1 VFRSTAKVNL
11 FNIVI
16 ALGSTIIIYLLFTQG
31 FKPGNWGLYATV
43 ILLGALGGLY
53 RWAQNSAA
61 TSKQITLIAALAAVA
76 AVGRVPFAAL
86 PGVQPT
92 TFLVI
97 ASGFVFGPQVGF
109 IVGATAALV
118 SNFFLGQGP
127 WTPWQM
133 MGWGLVGCSA
143 AFIKK
148 YWPGISRWAMAV
160 IGGVWGF
167 IFGWIQNLGF
177 WIVYIQPLTLKSL
190 LAAYLASFYFDLAHA
205 VSNVLL
211 MILFFPAVIRV
222 LDDYQQRLHHSYS
235 DHTIEQ

>member
-1 VFRSTAKVNL
+1 MHRLTGKVSLVNRAIGIGL
-11 FNIVI
+11 AIF
-16 ALGSTIIIYLLFTQG
+16 IYLLYTQG
-31 FKPGNWGLYATV
+31 LKPGNWGLYATV
-43 ILLGALGGLY
+43 ILLGALCWLY
-53 RWAQNSAA
+53 RWAQDSAA
-61 TSKQITLIAALAAVA
+61 TSKQITLVAALAAVA
-76 AVGRVPFAAL
+76 AIGRVPFAAL

-109 IVGATAALV
+109 IVGATAAMV

-133 MGWGLVGCSA
+133 LGWGMVGCSA

-160 IGGVWGF
+160 FGGVWGF

-177 WIVYIQPLTLKSL
+177 WIVYIQPLTLKSF

-211 MILFFPAVIRV
+211 IILFFTAVIRV
-222 LDDYQQRLHHSYS
+222 LEDYQQRLHHSYS
-235 DHTIEQ
+235 DHTIE